1 MAMTAAI
8 QDKAKQ
14 LLESKQVSC
23 VVGYEVGSRGFTR
36 PVFIYQ
42 VNDVER
48 LVWGQAC
55 THNLTSY
62 IRHILQ
68 GISDDE
74 TTTQRVAV
82 VIKPCD
88 SRAINVLLSENQFS
102 REQVHLIGV
111 TCEGIVD
118 GAGYMHVD
126 SDVLQARCQR
136 CSERVPIV
144 YDTLIGEPPQ
154 VEAVDVYS
162 VLEKIDNLTAT
173 ERSEFWLSHF
183 DRCIRCYA
191 CRQVCPMCHCPV
203 CLYERDDSLWT
214 GMGIRLNEKRT
225 FHLGRAYHLA
235 GRCIGCDECERVCPM
250 NIPISLLNLML
261 AREMEKAFGFRAGLS
276 ATPSPLVTIISE
288 EES

>member
-1 MAMTAAI
+1 MAMTAAL

-36 PVFIYQ
+36 PAFIYQ

-48 LVWGQAC
+48 LVWSQAC

-162 VLEKIDNLTAT
+162 VLEKIDDLTAT

-214 GMGIRLNEKRT
+214 GMGIRLNDKRT

>member
-1 MAMTAAI
+1 MAMTEAI
-8 QDKAKQ
+8 QEKAKD

-23 VVGYEVGSRGFTR
+23 VIGYEVGSRGCTR
-36 PVFIYQ
+36 PTFIYQ
-42 VNDVER
+42 VHDIER
-48 LVWGQAC
+48 LVWNQAC

-62 IRHILQ
+62 IRHILK
-68 GISDDE
+68 GISE
-74 TTTQRVAV
+74 EESTTQRVAV

-111 TCEGIVD
+111 TCEGILD
-118 GAGYMHVD
+118 GAGFVQVD
-126 SDVLQARCQR
+126 NDRLQARCHR
-136 CSERVPIV
+136 CSERVPVV
-144 YDTLIGEPPQ
+144 YDTLIGETPQ
-154 VEAVDVYS
+154 VKAVDIYS
-162 VLEKIDNLTAT
+162 ALEEIDSLTAT
-173 ERSEFWLSHF
+173 ERAEFWLSHF

-191 CRQVCPMCHCPV
+191 CRQVCPMCNCPV

-261 AREMEKAFGFRAGLS
+261 AREMEKSFGFRAGFS
-276 ATPSPLVTIISE
+276 TSTSPLVTIISE
-288 EES
+288 EER

>member
-14 LLESKQVSC
+14 LLENEQVSC
-23 VVGYEVGSRGFTR
+23 VVGYEVGSRGYTR
-36 PVFIYQ
+36 PAFIYQ

-74 TTTQRVAV
+74 TTTQKVAV

-118 GAGYMHVD
+118 GAGYIHVD

-162 VLEKIDNLTAT
+162 DLETIDNLTAT

>member
-1 MAMTAAI
+1 MAMTAAL
-8 QDKAKQ
+8 QDKAIQ

-36 PVFIYQ
+36 PAFIYQ

-48 LVWGQAC
+48 LVWSQAC

-82 VIKPCD
+82 LIKPCD

-162 VLEKIDNLTAT
+162 VLEKIDDLTAT

-261 AREMEKAFGFRAGLS
+261 AREMEKAFGFIAGLS

>member
-14 LLESKQVSC
+14 LLESEQVYC
-23 VVGYEVGSRGFTR
+23 VVGYEVGSRGYTR
-36 PVFIYQ
+36 PAFIYQ
-42 VNDVER
+42 SDDVER
-48 LVWGQAC
+48 LIWNQAC

-62 IRHILQ
+62 IRHILK
-68 GISDDE
+68 GINDDE

-118 GAGYMHVD
+118 SAGYMQVNN
-126 SDVLQARCQR
+126 DVLQARCQR
-136 CSERVPIV
+136 CSERVPVV
-144 YDTLIGEPPQ
+144 YDTLIGEPSQ

-162 VLEKIDNLTAT
+162 FLEKIDNLTAT

-191 CRQVCPMCHCPV
+191 CRQVCPMCNCPV
-203 CLYERDDSLWT
+203 CLYERDDSLWI
-214 GMGIRLNEKRT
+214 GMGIGLNEKRT

-261 AREMEKAFGFRAGLS
+261 AREMEKTFGYRAGLS
-276 ATPSPLVTIISE
+276 TAPSPLVTIIGE

>member
-1 MAMTAAI
+1 MAMTVAL

-36 PVFIYQ
+36 PAFIYK
-42 VNDVER
+42 VNVVER
-48 LVWGQAC
+48 LVWSQAC
-55 THNLTSY
+55 THNLTLY

-74 TTTQRVAV
+74 TTTQKVAV

-102 REQVHLIGV
+102 REQVYLIGV

-162 VLEKIDNLTAT
+162 DLETIDNLTAT

>member
-23 VVGYEVGSRGFTR
+23 VIGYEVGSRGYTR
-36 PVFIYQ
+36 PTFIYQ
-42 VNDVER
+42 LDDVER
-48 LVWGQAC
+48 LVWNQAC
-55 THNLTSY
+55 THNLTLY

-68 GISDDE
+68 VISDDE
-74 TTTQRVAV
+74 TTIQRIAV

-118 GAGYMHVD
+118 GAGFRQVD
-126 SDVLQARCQR
+126 NDSLQDRCQR
-136 CSERVPIV
+136 CSERVPVV

-162 VLEKIDNLTAT
+162 ALGTIDNLTAT
-173 ERSEFWLSHF
+173 ERAEFWLSHF

-191 CRQVCPMCHCPV
+191 CRQVCPMCNCPI

-235 GRCIGCDECERVCPM
+235 GRCIGCDECQRVCPM

-261 AREMEKAFGFRAGLS
+261 AREIEKAFGFRAGCS
-276 ATPSPLVTIISE
+276 TTPSPLITIIGE

>member
-14 LLESKQVSC
+14 LLENEQVSC
-23 VVGYEVGSRGFTR
+23 VVGYEVGSRGYTR
-36 PVFIYQ
+36 PAFIYQ

-48 LVWGQAC
+48 LVWSQAC

-74 TTTQRVAV
+74 TSTQKVAV

-118 GAGYMHVD
+118 GAGYIHVD

-162 VLEKIDNLTAT
+162 DLETIDNLTAT

>member
-1 MAMTAAI
+1 MAMTAAL

-36 PVFIYQ
+36 PAFIYQ

>member
-1 MAMTAAI
+1 MAMTAAL

-36 PVFIYQ
+36 PAFIYQ

-48 LVWGQAC
+48 LVWSQAC

-126 SDVLQARCQR
+126 SDILQARCQR

-162 VLEKIDNLTAT
+162 VLEKIDDLNAT

-276 ATPSPLVTIISE
+276 TTPSPLVTIIGE
-288 EES
+288 EER

>member
-14 LLESKQVSC
+14 LLENEQVSC
-23 VVGYEVGSRGFTR
+23 VVGYEVGSRGYTR
-36 PVFIYQ
+36 PAFIYQ

-48 LVWGQAC
+48 LVWSQAC

-74 TTTQRVAV
+74 TTTQKVAV

-118 GAGYMHVD
+118 GAGYIHVD

-162 VLEKIDNLTAT
+162 DLETIDNLTAT

>member
-14 LLESKQVSC
+14 LLENEQVSC
-23 VVGYEVGSRGFTR
+23 VVGYEVGSRGYTR
-36 PVFIYQ
+36 PAFIYQ

-48 LVWGQAC
+48 LVWSQAC

-126 SDVLQARCQR
+126 SDGLQARCQR

-162 VLEKIDNLTAT
+162 VLKNIDDLTAT

-235 GRCIGCDECERVCPM
+235 GRCIGCNECERVCPM

-276 ATPSPLVTIISE
+276 AAPSPLVTIISE

>member
-14 LLESKQVSC
+14 LLENEQVSC
-23 VVGYEVGSRGFTR
+23 VVGYEVGSRGYTR
-36 PVFIYQ
+36 PAFIYQ

-74 TTTQRVAV
+74 TSTQKVAV

-118 GAGYMHVD
+118 GAGYIHVD

-162 VLEKIDNLTAT
+162 DLETIDNLTAT